1 MIVKVFNTNTYEV
14 VKSINETHY
23 YREIMR
29 LKLNIL
35 NLLYPTEKRI
45 QHKINFFS
53 S

>member
-29 LKLNIL
+29 LKIKHSKFIISDRKA
-35 NLLYPTEKRI
+35 YST
-45 QHKINFFS
+45 
-53 S
+53 